1 MPVILKN
8 HTWEQTPEQVTIRVP
23 FPDNRLCRDEVFTSV
38 QLLKINKPPYYWEVL
53 LKYPVQDEN
62 SRCLLLE
69 NEVIF
74 ILQKVECGQEWDHL
88 ELDCTKADRIR
99 MKEELLAAHQKR
111 LEEKSKQRAIEKDQ
125 KKKDEISKQ
134 IERDSK
140 DRTDGEKL
148 LEESKRREMERMER
162 AKVKPPSKHPDTP
175 HPKVLKNPSVVIP
188 SVRASGVVQVTF
200 TKRNFVTPKRE
211 SMEPD
216 EQEWIRKQS
225 AARKAVGFVDDCDLR
240 PEERNPEWL
249 KQKGDSFF
257 QQKNYL
263 AAISAYSAGIR
274 LTKEY
279 YSLYLN
285 RSAAHFALENY
296 QRCAEDCSTALDLLQ
311 PPIEANRPARVA
323 SLARRGAALAK
334 LGFLRQGYE
343 ELVAAAKLDPEN
355 DGLRREVIMLQQMLE
370 QEDSD

>member
-1 MPVILKN
+1 MPVILKDY
-8 HTWEQTPEQVTIRVP
+8 TWEQNQDQVIVRVP
-23 FPDNRLCRDEVFTSV
+23 FPDNRLCRKEVFTSA
-38 QLLKINKPPYYWEVL
+38 QLLKINKFPYYWEIL
-53 LKYPVQDEN
+53 LRYPVQEEA
-62 SRCLLLE
+62 SRCSLLE

-74 ILQKVECGQEWDHL
+74 QLQKTESGQDWEHL
-88 ELDCTKADRIR
+88 ELDCPKAERR
-99 MKEELLAAHQKR
+99 RLKEELLADHQKR

-134 IERDSK
+134 IERDSN
-140 DRTDGEKL
+140 DRTEAERL
-148 LEESKRREMERMER
+148 LEESKKREMERMEQAR
-162 AKVKPPSKHPDTP
+162 KKVLPRRDTP
-175 HPKVLKNPSVVIP
+175 RPQPFKKPLSVMPSI
-188 SVRASGVVQVTF
+188 RQSGAVQVTF

-225 AARKAVGFVDDCDLR
+225 LARKAVGFVDDGDLR

-274 LTKEY
+274 LAKEY

-296 QRCAEDCSTALDLLQ
+296 QRCAEDCSTAFDLLQ
-311 PPIEANRPARVA
+311 PPVEANRKARVA
-323 SLARRGAALAK
+323 CLARRGAALAK
-334 LGFLRQGYE
+334 LGFLRQGFE
-343 ELVAAAKLDPEN
+343 EMVAAAKLDPDN
-355 DGLRREVIMLQQMLE
+355 DGLRAEVQMLQQKVE